1 MAALGCY
8 FAFIFASFLVHY
20 QQNFTI
26 RERVGYME
34 EDKFADWYVFMTLK
48 KKKKEKKIG
57 L

>member
-1 MAALGCY
+1 MTALGCY

-34 EDKFADWYVFMTLK
+34 EDKFADGYVFMTF